1 MELTRLTVTDEQ
13 RKSVALEY
21 CQAINNG
28 SKTSRSTSMFAF
40 FASDALESLVFR
52 AGAADAVLR
61 AQQLPQPLM

>member
-21 CQAINNG
+21 FKAIDNG
-28 SKTSRSTSMFAF
+28 SKTSRGTSMFAL
-40 FASDALESLVFR
+40 FASDALEALAFL

-61 AQQLPQPLM
+61 V